1 MAGDPW
7 RVAVTRPQP
16 KIARTERLLMARGF
30 EPVSA
35 PALAIV
41 AHDDPAFPRI
51 LEDVERGE
59 VDHVVFTGAT
69 GVRHAARRV
78 QEADLGSLA
87 EALEGPA
94 VVAIGPRTA
103 SALEEAGLAVDAVP
117 ETHSSAGLI
126 DWFASRDA
134 GPGTVVAL
142 VRSTRGS
149 PVLPK
154 GLRDAGVEVREARV
168 YDLVKPEPTEAHEAL
183 FAALEAGDLDAYV
196 FTSSLTVEHF
206 LRLADEAGPGEDVAR
221 ERLRDAAV
229 AAIGDPTRGTLED
242 QGVPV
247 DVVPDEARMGVLA
260 DELAAYLRG
269 TG

>member
-1 MAGDPW
+1 MGEPPW

-16 KIARTERLLMARGF
+16 KIVRTERLLMARGL

-41 AHDDPAFPRI
+41 PNEDPAFPRI
-51 LEDVERGE
+51 LEDVQRGE

-78 QEADLGSLA
+78 REEGLGGLA
-87 EALEGPA
+87 EAVGGAE

-103 SALEEAGLAVDAVP
+103 SALGEAGVEVDAVP
-117 ETHSSAGLI
+117 GTHSSAGLVRR
-126 DWFASRDA
+126 FEAGGA

-154 GLRDAGVEVREARV
+154 GLRDLGVEVREAQV
-168 YDLVKPEPTEAHEAL
+168 YDLVKPEPTEAHEEL
-183 FAALEAGDLDAYV
+183 LAALGAGDLDAAI

-206 LRLADEAGPGEDVAR
+206 LALADEAGPGADVAR
-221 ERLRDAAV
+221 ERLRDVAV
-229 AAIGDPTRGTLED
+229 AAIGNPTRETLEAE
-242 QGVPV
+242 GVPV
-247 DVVPDEARMGVLA
+247 DVVPDEARIRALVEDLA
-260 DELAAYLRG
+260 HHLSGG
-269 TG
+269 T